1 MTRPGKTAGL
11 LALLAALLIGSPAPA
26 QEEDSGLTLKEQ
38 VRKLRRDLYRLER
51 QQEEDRHEI
60 RSELRR
66 IAAQLDRIE
75 QQLARMPTTRTDSTS
90 RFGDPDAPFTTTPMG
105 TLRLDNRTAFTAVWT
120 IDGVAY
126 RVPPGGLITVSR
138 RAGPLTYS
146 LRYAGSASRAI
157 RTTTVRGSEM
167 LTLYANP

>member
-26 QEEDSGLTLKEQ
+26 QEDSDTPLKEQ

-60 RSELRR
+60 RGELRR

-75 QQLARMPTTRTDSTS
+75 QQLARMPTTRTESTS
-90 RFGDPDAPFTTTPMG
+90 RFGDPDAPFIPIARG

-126 RVPPGGLITVSR
+126 TVPPGGLITVSR

-157 RTTTVRGSEM
+157 RTTTVRGSET